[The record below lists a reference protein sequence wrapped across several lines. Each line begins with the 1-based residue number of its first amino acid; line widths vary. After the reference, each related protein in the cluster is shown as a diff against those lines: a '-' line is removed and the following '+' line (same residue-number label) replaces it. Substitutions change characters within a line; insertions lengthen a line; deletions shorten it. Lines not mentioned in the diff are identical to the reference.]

1 MRVLSCL
8 GIIDQFDQK
17 CGDWC
22 IGINRLATA
31 DYEEQTNKG
40 ARPLDGLGT
49 VLFLSALGC
58 LSFFLIDGQSNWPT
72 LYLAIGLL
80 SLLICRL
87 CYRFLAAHWQARY
100 LRNISALIAGDP
112 NSRFILDREARVMLR
127 NPQALEDGFRAE
139 ILTADLRL
147 RAMEGEETLADLLLR
162 SRTEDRAKD
171 TLVMRDGATEIE
183 VSQLRR
189 NMFSCTLRNL
199 PRDKRE
205 QNNRAEVP
213 DLPMLT
219 SASNGTILFL
229 NHAARSFL
237 GARPTRVE
245 DLFSEPPTVSDV
257 NLVKT
262 KQGMRPCFLFENTLS
277 GDRREIFLVPSISR
291 AKNGADLSF
300 EDLPVAV
307 LKIDK
312 TGKILAKNRT
322 ALDLIGPL
330 ADGSHHLSDV
340 MEGLGRPLSDWLRE
354 AAEGRAQHLDEFLRL
369 KRDDRESYVQVTLGC
384 AYEKGEAVLYAVF
397 HDATELKTLEAQFV
411 QSQKMQAIGQLA
423 GGIAHDFNNLLTAIA
438 GHCDLLLL
446 RHDHDN
452 PEFADL
458 MQIHQNANRAAA
470 LVGQLLAFSRKQ
482 TLQPATTDLRE
493 CLADLSHLL
502 KRLVS
507 DDINLIVTH
516 GENLDSVYLDAQQF
530 EQVIINLVVNARDAM
545 PAGGDVVISADNV
558 QLKKPLVKERATVP
572 PGDYVRVEVRDQG
585 AGISEDKKQKVFEP
599 FYTTKRTGEG
609 TGLGL
614 STAYGI
620 VKQSGGF
627 IFLVSEVG
635 VGTTFTLL
643 FPKSAKCA
651 PIFVRNTKEPV
662 QKDRFEG
669 TILLVEDEAPVRA
682 FASRAL
688 RLKGF
693 SVLEAACGE
702 DALEILEDKNLQ
714 IDLFLTDVAMPGMDG
729 PTWVRKA
736 LKERLDTRV
745 VFISGYAEE
754 KFSEDSSHVPNAI
767 FLPKPFSLEELTSTV
782 HRHISEP
789 SGDTVV

>member
-1 MRVLSCL
+1 M
-8 GIIDQFDQK
+8 
-17 CGDWC
+17 
-22 IGINRLATA
+22 ATA
-31 DYEEQTNKG
+31 DFEEQTIRG
-40 ARPLDGLGT
+40 ARPLDGMGT
-49 VLFLSALGC
+49 VLFLLALGC
-58 LSFFLIDGQSNWPT
+58 LSFFLVDGQSNWIA

-80 SLLICRL
+80 SLLVCRL
-87 CYRFLAAHWQARY
+87 CYRFVAAQRQNGY
-100 LRNISALIAGDP
+100 LNDFSALIAGNANP
-112 NSRFILDREARVMLR
+112 RFILDCNARVILR
-127 NPQALEDGFRAE
+127 NPKAQEDGFWAE
-139 ILTADLRL
+139 LLTADLRM
-147 RAMEGEETLADLLLR
+147 RALEGEETL
-162 SRTEDRAKD
+162 TD
-171 TLVMRDGATEIE
+171 TLKKSMNDGRATDSLITRGGTIE
-183 VSQLRR
+183 VEVTRLRR
-189 NMFSCTLRNL
+189 KLFACSLRTR
-199 PRDKRE
+199 PRDHE
-205 QNNRAEVP
+205 IRAEVP

-229 NHAARSFL
+229 NHAARSFF
-237 GARPTRVE
+237 GGRPTRIE
-245 DLFSEPPTVSDV
+245 DIFAEPPTASDV
-257 NLVKT
+257 NFVKT
-262 KQGMRPCFLFENTLS
+262 KQGMRPCFLFENTLI
-277 GDRREIFLVPSISR
+277 GDRREIFLVPSNGN
-291 AKNGADLSF
+291 AKLGSDLSF

-330 ADGSHHLSDV
+330 ADESNHLTDV
-340 MEGLGRPLSDWLRE
+340 MEGLGRPLADWLRE
-354 AAEGRAQHLDEFLRL
+354 AAEGRAQNLNEFLRL

-446 RHDHDN
+446 RHDHDD
-452 PEFADL
+452 PEFSDL

-482 TLQPATTDLRE
+482 TLQPSTTDLRE
-493 CLADLSHLL
+493 CLTDLSHLL

-507 DDINLIVTH
+507 DDINLIVNQ
-516 GENLDSVYLDAQQF
+516 GENLHSVYLDAQQF

-545 PAGGDVVISADNV
+545 PAGGDVVISAENV
-558 QLKKPLVKERATVP
+558 LLKKPLVKERATVP
-572 PGDYVRVEVRDQG
+572 PGDYVRVQVRDQG

-643 FPKSAKCA
+643 FPKSTNCA

-669 TILLVEDEAPVRA
+669 TVLLVEDEAPVRA

-693 SVLEAACGE
+693 SVLEAVCGE
-702 DALEILEDKNLQ
+702 DALEILEDKALKV
-714 IDLFLTDVAMPGMDG
+714 DLFLTDVAMPGMDG

-736 LKERLDTRV
+736 LKERQDTRV

-754 KFSEDSSHVPNAI
+754 KFSEESAHVPNAI

-782 HRHISEP
+782 HRHLSEP